1 MFMRDDQADLKINLI
16 YFFKWNMML
25 KNKMQNE

>member
-16 YFFKWNMML
+16 NFLKWNMML